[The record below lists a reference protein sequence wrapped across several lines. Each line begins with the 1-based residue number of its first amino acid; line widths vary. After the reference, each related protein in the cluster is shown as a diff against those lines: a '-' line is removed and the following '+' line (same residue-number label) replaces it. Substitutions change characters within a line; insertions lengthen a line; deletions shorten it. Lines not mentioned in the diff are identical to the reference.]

1 MSPLPTPPPLPH
13 LTPMPLS
20 RSPAASPC
28 SNYDARVAS
37 DMTFRPRVNAGV
49 LGTEAETAAAAAAA
63 GGAAEEGAAG
73 GAAAA
78 DGTSP
83 ARGKAG
89 KEAVFSRLYQGGRAH
104 EEALA
109 AAQAKAEADAL
120 AACTFRPDTA
130 KSRKSARRLGMAAGE
145 GGEGGEGASPAGAA
159 SGDAH
164 LRLYE
169 QARERTERLRQQ
181 AAAAAAG
188 SEPSFKPRI
197 SLGSRRLTEG
207 LRHAEEGGGGLGG
220 SDLPRH
226 LLLYEDGL
234 QRQQARAAAESNR
247 GRDITED
254 DVVNC
259 TFRPAITHV
268 GGGGAPGRRGSG
280 AGLGLSAVPVH
291 DRLYEHAR
299 SRQTALAAV
308 AAGYAPDAA
317 DGYYYP
323 AGAGTAAGG
332 LPSDGSGSPAPAAS
346 GSASARSGSAGHAAT
361 AAGAAEAGAVA
372 FPSVRLGFPSPPT
385 TGAAAGAVPRTLS
398 PRQQAAPAAAAAA
411 ADSSFSSTAGAAAGA
426 GGAAPASPK
435 PAADP
440 AAADGVASVS
450 V

>member
-1 MSPLPTPPPLPH
+1 LPH
-13 LTPMPLS
+13 VLS
-20 RSPAASPC
+20 AAASSC

-37 DMTFRPRVNAGV
+37 DLTFRPRVNAGV
-49 LGTEAETAAAAAAA
+49 LGTEAETAAAAAA

-78 DGTSP
+78 ADA

-145 GGEGGEGASPAGAA
+145 GGEGGEGGSPAGAA

-188 SEPSFKPRI
+188 SEHSFKPRI

-207 LRHAEEGGGGLGG
+207 MRHAEEGGGGGLGG

-268 GGGGAPGRRGSG
+268 GGGAGRRGSG
-280 AGLGLSAVPVH
+280 AGVGLSAVPVH

-317 DGYYYP
+317 DGYFYP
-323 AGAGTAAGG
+323 AAAGTAAAGG
-332 LPSDGSGSPAPAAS
+332 LHSDGSGSPAPAAS
-346 GSASARSGSAGHAAT
+346 GSASARSGSAGHPAA

-398 PRQQAAPAAAAAA
+398 PRQRAVPAAPAAA
-411 ADSSFSSTAGAAAGA
+411 SSAFSSTAGAASGA

-435 PAADP
+435 PASDP
-440 AAADGVASVS
+440 AEAAAGSPAAAADGVASVS